1 MSEETKP
8 TPPPAT
14 IDLSDLKLMPA
25 WVASF
30 GKEEPRPKYAEDR
43 GDDRD
48 RRGGGGGRGGF
59 GGGDRRGGGGGGG
72 PPRGRTGFGGGGAPR
87 AHGDRPAHGGAGG
100 DRDRRGGGG
109 GGRYDDRRGGPQ
121 VHVDDRPQLP
131 SGVKATIEAEDKAL
145 EALATHIKTQGR
157 AFSLFDAAKLVLAGE
172 DRHHVRFECEP
183 ERLVGLF
190 LAPSAHALFETK
202 EEALKYLL
210 HKPEVI
216 SQYYQEET
224 IDLEP
229 PKGNFTSVA
238 VCGFTGEILGPP
250 SHHSYQTASKRLYAE
265 RFANMGFEDYK
276 RRIRVDNSPEMVEKW
291 KEQQSKGVRWV
302 YLKGEPGPVAAEAPA
317 AEAAPA
323 PEGDA
328 AEGAE
333 APAEPA
339 EAPAAASEETRET
352 FNTRADMEAHFRR
365 THGDEVVREVRE
377 AVLPGNIR
385 REQVSPGL
393 GRLFRRNLEEARKHL
408 FEISQKIAHGLER
421 RGMKLF
427 KRRAGKMFVSR
438 VKPRAV
444 DPGVIFSER
453 IKGIVEAVRA
463 EPGIPASKLV
473 EKIAPAPAAEGA
485 APAGEA
491 ATESKAKQFTDEQV
505 AVLRDLRWLS
515 DEGYVIEYS
524 DGPVFLGVQGEPPQH
539 GEGKGKDKAKESVQE
554 EPAAPEAGAA
564 APVVE
569 SEPEA
574 AVAEPAEAAPVE
586 SEPEAAEVE
595 PVESEPQ
602 AAVAESAEAA
612 FSDEPVAAE
621 REAAIAMAAAEAEVE
636 VEAPIVAPE
645 AETVQLE
652 EKPVTGP
659 EAPVVIEKPADE
671 DSHPAVQA
679 PAPLPVV
686 KPVEEAKP
694 EH

>member
-1 MSEETKP
+1 M
-8 TPPPAT
+8 
-14 IDLSDLKLMPA
+14 
-25 WVASF
+25 
-30 GKEEPRPKYAEDR
+30 
-43 GDDRD
+43 
-48 RRGGGGGRGGF
+48 
-59 GGGDRRGGGGGGG
+59 
-72 PPRGRTGFGGGGAPR
+72 
-87 AHGDRPAHGGAGG
+87 
-100 DRDRRGGGG
+100 
-109 GGRYDDRRGGPQ
+109 
-121 VHVDDRPQLP
+121 
-131 SGVKATIEAEDKAL
+131 KATIEAEDKAL
-145 EALATHIKTQGR
+145 EALALHIKTQGR

-190 LAPSAHALFETK
+190 LAPAAHALFETK

-210 HKPEVI
+210 RAPEFL

-224 IDLEP
+224 IELEA

-265 RFANMGFEDYK
+265 RFGNMSFDDYK

-302 YLKGEPGPVAAEAPA
+302 YLKGEPAPA
-317 AEAAPA
+317 AETPPAAEPA
-323 PEGDA
+323 LA
-328 AEGAE
+328 AEGEEAAAE

-339 EAPAAASEETRET
+339 EAPAAAEETRET
-352 FNTRADMEAHFRR
+352 FNSRADMEAHFRR

-438 VKPRAV
+438 VKPRAI

-453 IKGIVEAVRA
+453 IKSIVEVVKA
-463 EPGIPASKLV
+463 EPGILASKVV
-473 EKIAPAPAAEGA
+473 EKISPSPSATEGA
-485 APAGEA
+485 VEGEP
-491 ATESKAKQFTDEQV
+491 KNKQFTDDQV

-539 GEGKGKDKAKESVQE
+539 GEGKAKDKGKGASSEEHAAATPEAEATSEEE
-554 EPAAPEAGAA
+554 EPAAQEAEAV
-564 APVVE
+564 PVE

-574 AVAEPAEAAPVE
+574 AVAEPAEVAPL
-586 SEPEAAEVE
+586 
-595 PVESEPQ
+595 ESEPQ

-612 FSDEPVAAE
+612 FSDEPTSAE
-621 REAAIAMAAAEAEVE
+621 KEAAIAMSAAEAEVE
-636 VEAPIVAPE
+636 APIVPPE
-645 AETVQLE
+645 AETVKLE
-652 EKPVTGP
+652 EKP
-659 EAPVVIEKPADE
+659 AVIEKPADE
-671 DSHPAVQA
+671 DSHPAVEA

-686 KPVEEAKP
+686 KPAEEAKP